1 MIFLDTNILVRLVDG
16 HPVDQTEA
24 AIRLIDLH
32 RSEIYL
38 PVAVFTETV
47 FVMASFY
54 KLSRQ
59 AIHEALRPIVQSL
72 HLATGERARM
82 LKALDIYVERNVG
95 ILDAWLTAETLG
107 LGHQVATFD
116 GDLRKCGANVL
127 DPMAA

>member
-16 HPVDQTEA
+16 RPVDQTEA

-47 FVMASFY
+47 FVLASFY

-59 AIHEALRPIVQSL
+59 AIQEALRPIVQSL

-107 LGHQVATFD
+107 LGHRVATFD
-116 GDLRKCGANVL
+116 GDLRKCGANVV
-127 DPMAA
+127 DPLTI